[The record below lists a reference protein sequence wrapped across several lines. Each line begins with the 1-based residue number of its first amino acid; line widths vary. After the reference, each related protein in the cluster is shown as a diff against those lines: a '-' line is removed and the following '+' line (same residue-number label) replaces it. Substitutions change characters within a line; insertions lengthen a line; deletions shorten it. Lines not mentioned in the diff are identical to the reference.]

1 MTSTHQIY
9 SFSSV
14 HIKAINS
21 SQLLSFAVCPT
32 TLKRICRQHGITR
45 WPSRKI
51 KKVGHS
57 LRKLQLVI
65 DSVQGAEGAIQIGSF
80 YSNFPE
86 LSSPATSSFSSLKMS
101 ENSKQSNP
109 IPESS
114 GLFTPSKSPPS
125 SCSQTSGPSIFCAT
139 AANHHHTTTINAL
152 SSGDTLMR
160 ENPGGILQMACSEA
174 DLHALNQQEAN
185 LLQNAMTCGL
195 DTTLP
200 VLPESSSH
208 NSRDGGAF
216 RVKATFGDE
225 KIRFSLHPNWTFGDL
240 QMEIRRRFNLD
251 DISRVDLKY
260 LDDDREWVLLTCDAD
275 FQECIDIYRA
285 SQSHT
290 IRLSLQHASN
300 PNLGSP
306 FGSSG
311 LS

>member
-1 MTSTHQIY
+1 M
-9 SFSSV
+9 
-14 HIKAINS
+14 
-21 SQLLSFAVCPT
+21 CPT

-86 LSSPATSSFSSLKMS
+86 LSSPGTSPFSSMKMA

-109 IPESS
+109 IPDSS

-125 SCSQTSGPSIFCAT
+125 SCSQTSGPSIF
-139 AANHHHTTTINAL
+139 AANQHHTTTTINA
-152 SSGDTLMR
+152 DTLMR

-185 LLQNAMTCGL
+185 LLQRAMASGL
-195 DTTLP
+195 DTTLPP

-208 NSRDGGAF
+208 NSRESSTGGF

-225 KIRFSLHPNWTFGDL
+225 KFRFSLHPNWTFRDL
-240 QMEIRRRFNLD
+240 QLEIARRFNLD
-251 DISRVDLKY
+251 DVSRVDLKY

-285 SQSHT
+285 SQSHP